1 MYAQRR
7 KLNNVANKNFP
18 IRPEIA
24 LNDEQL
30 VESCPMTPSAKITAC
45 LDGERKQLDQ
55 LRSGEKCPLAA
66 LADMHALDFKIDGG
80 EITQC
85 LSIT

>member
-45 LDGERKQLDQ
+45 LGERKQLDQ
-55 LRSGEKCPLAA
+55 LRSGEKCPLV
-66 LADMHALDFKIDGG
+66 DMHALDFKIDGG
-80 EITQC
+80 ESRNVCQ
-85 LSIT
+85 